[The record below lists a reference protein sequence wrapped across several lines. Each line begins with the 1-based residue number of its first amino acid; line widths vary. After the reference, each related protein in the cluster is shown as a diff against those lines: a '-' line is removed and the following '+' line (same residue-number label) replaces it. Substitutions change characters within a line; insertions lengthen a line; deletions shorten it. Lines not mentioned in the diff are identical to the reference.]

1 MDQQLELLLEIQ
13 DLRMQ
18 RRGLADGTLTD
29 LETEVFDIKIEDAIR
44 SLDEKVAEL
53 EESLAPGIRQRYRR
67 IVDKAPSDKAPRVV
81 APVIN
86 GICYGCF
93 LALSTAR
100 ASESDRNLR
109 VESCEYC
116 GCFLYH
122 VG

>member
-1 MDQQLELLLEIQ
+1 MDRQLEVLMEIQ

-18 RRGLADGTLTD
+18 RRGLTDGTLTD
-29 LETEVFDIKIEDAIR
+29 LEEKIFDIKIEDAIR
-44 SLDEKVAEL
+44 MLDEKVEEL
-53 EESLAPGIRQRYRR
+53 AADLTPGIRARYRR
-67 IVDKAPSDKAPRVV
+67 IADKAPRVV

-93 LALSTAR
+93 VALSTAR
-100 ASESDRNLR
+100 ASEADRNLR

>member
-18 RRGLADGTLTD
+18 RRELTDGSTD
-29 LETEVFDIKIEDAIR
+29 LEAEVFDVKIEDAIR
-44 SLDEKVAEL
+44 LLDEKVEELAER
-53 EESLAPGIRQRYRR
+53 LARGIRDRYRR
-67 IVDKAPSDKAPRVV
+67 IADKAPRVV

-93 LALSTAR
+93 VAVSTAR
-100 ASESDRNLR
+100 ASEADRNLR

>member
-18 RRGLADGTLTD
+18 RRELTDGSTD
-29 LETEVFDIKIEDAIR
+29 LEAEVFDVKIEDAIR
-44 SLDEKVAEL
+44 SLDEKVEEL
-53 EESLAPGIRQRYRR
+53 ADRLGRGIRERYRR
-67 IVDKAPSDKAPRVV
+67 IADKAPRVV

-93 LALSTAR
+93 VAVSTAR
-100 ASESDRNLR
+100 ASEADRNLR

-122 VG
+122 VR

>member
-18 RRGLADGTLTD
+18 RRELTDGSTD
-29 LETEVFDIKIEDAIR
+29 LEAEVFDVKIEDAIR
-44 SLDEKVAEL
+44 SLDEKVEEL
-53 EESLAPGIRQRYRR
+53 AAKLTRGIRERYRR
-67 IVDKAPSDKAPRVV
+67 IADKAPRVV

-93 LALSTAR
+93 VAVSTAR
-100 ASESDRNLR
+100 ASEADRNLR

>member
-18 RRGLADGTLTD
+18 RRELTDGSTD
-29 LETEVFDIKIEDAIR
+29 LEAEVFDVKIEDAIR
-44 SLDEKVAEL
+44 SLDEKVEEL
-53 EESLAPGIRQRYRR
+53 SQRLTRGIRDRYLR
-67 IVDKAPSDKAPRVV
+67 IADKAPRVV

-93 LALSTAR
+93 VAVSTAR
-100 ASESDRNLR
+100 ASEADRNFR